1 MHLSKTKSNSLK
13 QPSES
18 VSEIAIDLFTRLL
31 RDHFAIFNEI
41 VPGRQVAVRYS
52 NEPARNS
59 QDEALSMVVYPHNK
73 GTMVGPLIIFSVLRK
88 FDISIEAYN
97 EAIVA
102 GPKQLPKAANE

>member
-1 MHLSKTKSNSLK
+1 
-13 QPSES
+13 
-18 VSEIAIDLFTRLL
+18 
-31 RDHFAIFNEI
+31 
-41 VPGRQVAVRYS
+41 
-52 NEPARNS
+52 
-59 QDEALSMVVYPHNK
+59 MVVYPHNK